1 MSLFVTAGSSGRSDK
16 RALDRGDDPG
26 GVEAGEEIERGPDS
40 AGPGAAHDRWV
51 GGVEEFVNEVF
62 TQHREKF
69 GAQRKDGARKIR
81 GVPLEGLRVLRDLQ
95 VRTLG

>member
-1 MSLFVTAGSSGRSDK
+1 MTDGRVLGSK
-16 RALDRGDDPG
+16 
-26 GVEAGEEIERGPDS
+26 
-40 AGPGAAHDRWV
+40 
-51 GGVEEFVNEVF
+51 EFVNEVF

-69 GAQRKDGARKIR
+69 GAHRKDGARKIR